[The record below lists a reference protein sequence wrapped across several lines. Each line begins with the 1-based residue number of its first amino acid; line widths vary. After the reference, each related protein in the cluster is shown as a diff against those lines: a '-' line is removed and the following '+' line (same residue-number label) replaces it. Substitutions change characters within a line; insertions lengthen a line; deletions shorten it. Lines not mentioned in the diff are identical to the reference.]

1 LGPLELILTLLSA
14 HRSFVRSCSGSL
26 YSIISIKSISILLIH
41 HTKSGHHL
49 ISGYFSISYL

>member
-14 HRSFVRSCSGSL
+14 HRLFVRSCSGSL